1 MSEEKDFFRLDIS
14 LDDEPSPTRMK
25 KSEVPLISVPSDV
38 SNPSSTVSNN
48 TESTTLPKS
57 YASDLDLL
65 LSEDYQHQIQTD
77 HLAEM
82 LKIEEQES
90 QEFIDYKELLEESKN
105 KFSDIEPEY
114 AVKEI
119 TVQASLS
126 DVGSPEDLVFK
137 LNSVGYHCA
146 PYLAAQVALAMN
158 TKSSMIRSILL
169 EGPPGCGKSYLA
181 KSLARITG
189 AEFMCLSCYPGMDL
203 QQLIEAPS
211 SMALANAVKSMNAKE
226 GDDIQMMTLGII
238 SRAFKVSQEKPVI
251 LLVDELDKVSVGID
265 TFFLGPLQDAKI
277 FLESGEVIEARNEN
291 LLICFTK
298 NFDRSLNDALLRR
311 VQPITLKF
319 LEMEQERAILSNY
332 CIPELINNLVKI
344 ADVMRYSDGAYQ
356 FDRPPAPEELLKI
369 GKYVTQL
376 LNWDIVDFS
385 FVGRNIWQ
393 MIAKSENDRQILE
406 LMMRYHPNFHDTLY
420 PNGRQLNIDQVHAK
434 LGREVLKGIVPDPE
448 DSKRKNTY
456 KAKQVGLVNVG
467 TPEEL
472 ISKLE
477 EVKYECL
484 PFLATQVCL
493 LLNTPTEKVRA
504 LLLEGP
510 PGCGKSYLAKALAKI
525 CGADFMCLSCYSG
538 MNLQHLIEAPS
549 EVAMAQAMAGKDVN
563 SKSDLM
569 NLGII
574 SRAFL
579 KSQNQPVVLLVDEI
593 DKVDIAIDTFFLGPL
608 QDATIYLESR
618 PPIDVKLDNL
628 LVVLTKNYE
637 RDLNDA
643 LLRRVHPIKMTY
655 LNSELERKIL
665 SASCSKQLVDN
676 LISVVDRMRNSGGS
690 YGFDRPPA
698 PEELK
703 TIANYIN
710 KMLEWGIKDPGDIGK
725 NIWAIISKSDHDR
738 AVLEHMMRFHPDYY
752 EAHII
757 DGRNLSQEDVYAK
770 FGRVI
775 LSGII

>member
-1 MSEEKDFFRLDIS
+1 MGEEKDFFRLDIS
-14 LDDEPSPTRMK
+14 IDEDTGPTRMK
-25 KSEVPLISVPSDV
+25 PVVPLIPSAKDEGTSSS
-38 SNPSSTVSNN
+38 SNSNEAN
-48 TESTTLPKS
+48 NNSHSKS
-57 YASDLDLL
+57 YASELDLL
-65 LSEDYQHQIQTD
+65 LSEDYQHQVETD

-82 LKIEEQES
+82 LKIEEEES
-90 QEFIDYKELLEESKN
+90 QEFLDYKELLKESKN
-105 KFSDIEPEY
+105 QFSDIEPEY
-114 AVKEI
+114 AIKEI
-119 TVQASLS
+119 NVQASLS

-137 LNSVGYHCA
+137 LDSVGYHCA

-211 SMALANAVKSMNAKE
+211 SMALANAVKSMNAKDGE
-226 GDDIQMMTLGII
+226 DIEMMTLGII

-251 LLVDELDKVSVGID
+251 LLVDELDKVSIGID

-319 LEMEQERAILSNY
+319 LDMEQERAILSNY

-420 PNGRQLNIDQVHAK
+420 PNGRQLHIDQVHAK

-472 ISKLE
+472 IGKLE

-493 LLNTPTEKVRA
+493 LLNTPTEKVRT

-510 PGCGKSYLAKALAKI
+510 PGCGKSYLAKAMSKI

-574 SRAFL
+574 ARAFL

-593 DKVDIAIDTFFLGPL
+593 DKVDVAIDTFFLGPL
-608 QDATIYLESR
+608 QDATIFLESR
-618 PPIDVKLDNL
+618 PPIDAKLDNL
-628 LVVLTKNYE
+628 LIVLTKNYE

-665 SASCSKQLVDN
+665 SESCSKQLVDN

-703 TIANYIN
+703 TVANYIN
-710 KMLEWGIKDPGDIGK
+710 KMMEWGIKNHSEIGK

-752 EAHII
+752 EADII
-757 DGRNLSQEDVYAK
+757 DGRNLNQDEVYAK
-770 FGRVI
+770 FGRVL